1 MFMGSIVV
9 FVMLMDENGN
19 VCWISLKKLIDY
31 YVVNG
36 ILVIVLV
43 GIIGEFVMLSY
54 EEYGDVVMMMLELV
68 DGCILVIVGMGVN
81 VIVEVISLIK
91 CFNDSGVVGC
101 LMVIFY
107 YNCLI
112 QEGLFQYFKVIV
124 EYIDLL

>member
-9 FVMLMDENGN
+9 FVMLMDEKGN
-19 VCWISLKKLIDY
+19 VSRFCLKKFIDY

-54 EEYGDVVMMMLELV
+54 DEYGDVVMMMLELV

-81 VIVEVISLIK
+81 VIVEVISLMQ
-91 CFNDSGVVGC
+91 CFNDSGIVGC
-101 LMVIFY
+101 LMVMLY
-107 YNCLI
+107 YNCFM